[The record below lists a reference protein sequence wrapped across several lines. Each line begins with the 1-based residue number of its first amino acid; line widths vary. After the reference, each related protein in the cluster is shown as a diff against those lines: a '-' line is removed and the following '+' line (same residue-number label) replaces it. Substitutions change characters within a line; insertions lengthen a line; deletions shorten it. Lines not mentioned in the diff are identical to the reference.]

1 MANKETYSTRKAW
14 GLDKNPQVI
23 KNESHEYW
31 RQMAEYFRRKNRKN
45 ERKVERLMRIIDIL
59 KKRILN
65 KEKETK

>member
-1 MANKETYSTRKAW
+1 MANKETYSTKKAW
-14 GLDKNPQVI
+14 ELNKNPKAISENQ
-23 KNESHEYW
+23 EYW